1 MNSYNHEKIFK
12 LLRRYK
18 NLNTKQKFSLILLTQ
33 LSLSATSIFGPN
45 LLGEPK
51 VFTDDEVK
59 LIEKVGRKPLEY
71 AAKIYVNKL
80 NRAADELRNYLTS
93 ERSNST
99 DFNDSLNEL
108 LGYKVKA
115 ENHFFDLVKKT
126 EPPCT
131 EFFCNPLAKPEDIDK
146 QYGESVMF
154 DKSTDSNYGKSYV
167 SMYYFSTNI
176 NANYNLQRFNIK
188 ALNEELINALKD
200 IKDVREGS
208 SSKYKEYQNANVDL
222 GNIILERIY
231 DHGYSKDYLENKDKE
246 KLTAEL
252 SEFAKEQIKEY
263 TTLVEFAADYDDL
276 LDFLKHHKTFDK
288 EKLTEKI
295 DKVKAKSNSLSFN
308 HTLDNLYDIYRQEE
322 DHITL
327 GKNTFINY
335 FMVNLGEATHGS
347 YEEGGGSKVVKAQE
361 RYEEYKNLREKY
373 DAVKDYLKNNT
384 ISNIDTKDFEKKL
397 KELNEAYEKIGSN
410 INADLEL
417 RYKNVDSVTTEEK
430 DEIASKVKDE
440 IKEIGLSIGYVKE
453 IVEAEKTK
461 TRHGDKSTKEDY
473 VYNILDNIF
482 TDTKQTRDEYFKTAG
497 IIDDKTYLAYAS
509 HFYNDKF
516 ITRYKDR
523 IRNDTN
529 ALYNTWGILS
539 NDKRKYKSNGTQVE
553 NKLNTLIIGQ
563 DFTPYNED
571 LYFGALFGYLDN
583 KTLDSD
589 LESKSY
595 AFGLYLG
602 NKGLFNTNFY
612 LDTQAVIARTNLK
625 SKEQKAHYFYNILA
639 VEGGYEILL
648 NDRLTLT
655 PSFGFGLIYHRLYD
669 RGVDL
674 DYNVKLKNNKQFF
687 ANAGIDIAYKLHDNV
702 FVNFAILQAL
712 NINKQAIFL
721 DQQKFNLKQGN
732 TKIQAGVTYKI
743 KNFYLGLNYNNAF
756 GSNYQEYGFM
766 MNLQYRY

>member
-1 MNSYNHEKIFK
+1 M
-12 LLRRYK
+12 
-18 NLNTKQKFSLILLTQ
+18 
-33 LSLSATSIFGPN
+33 
-45 LLGEPK
+45 
-51 VFTDDEVK
+51 
-59 LIEKVGRKPLEY
+59 
-71 AAKIYVNKL
+71 
-80 NRAADELRNYLTS
+80 
-93 ERSNST
+93 
-99 DFNDSLNEL
+99 
-108 LGYKVKA
+108 
-115 ENHFFDLVKKT
+115 
-126 EPPCT
+126 
-131 EFFCNPLAKPEDIDK
+131 
-146 QYGESVMF
+146 
-154 DKSTDSNYGKSYV
+154 
-167 SMYYFSTNI
+167 
-176 NANYNLQRFNIK
+176 
-188 ALNEELINALKD
+188 
-200 IKDVREGS
+200 
-208 SSKYKEYQNANVDL
+208 
-222 GNIILERIY
+222 
-231 DHGYSKDYLENKDKE
+231 
-246 KLTAEL
+246 
-252 SEFAKEQIKEY
+252 
-263 TTLVEFAADYDDL
+263 
-276 LDFLKHHKTFDK
+276 
-288 EKLTEKI
+288 
-295 DKVKAKSNSLSFN
+295 
-308 HTLDNLYDIYRQEE
+308 
-322 DHITL
+322 
-327 GKNTFINY
+327 
-335 FMVNLGEATHGS
+335 
-347 YEEGGGSKVVKAQE
+347 
-361 RYEEYKNLREKY
+361 
-373 DAVKDYLKNNT
+373 
-384 ISNIDTKDFEKKL
+384 
-397 KELNEAYEKIGSN
+397 
-410 INADLEL
+410 
-417 RYKNVDSVTTEEK
+417 
-430 DEIASKVKDE
+430 
-440 IKEIGLSIGYVKE
+440 
-453 IVEAEKTK
+453 
-461 TRHGDKSTKEDY
+461 
-473 VYNILDNIF
+473 YNILDNIF

-648 NDRLTLT
+648 NDRLVLT

-743 KNFYLGLNYNNAF
+743 KNFYLGLNYNNAL